1 MANTANRKPSLGA
14 RGEQIAREHLTRQG
28 YTILATNWHC
38 AFGELDI
45 VAQQGETIVF
55 VEVRAR
61 RAGSDQAFASITPR
75 KQQKLILAAQAFLS
89 VHNLEDAPCR
99 FDAIALSAAPGGTL
113 RLDHAEDVLGW

>member
-1 MANTANRKPSLGA
+1 MANATNRKQSLGA

-38 AFGELDI
+38 TFGELDI

-89 VHNLEDAPCR
+89 AHSLEDATCR
-99 FDAIALSAAPGGTL
+99 FDAIALSAAPDDTL